1 VSEGIPAGRARRF
14 DWRWRRVFL
23 NSVTVQ
29 MDFKFVHESGDILL
43 EQKLPTTPEAMKQ
56 TFESI
61 PRSLIA
67 VETGTACGVSRG

>member
-1 VSEGIPAGRARRF
+1 
-14 DWRWRRVFL
+14 
-23 NSVTVQ
+23 